1 MGQRQSA
8 AMSLEGAVRRSGRVF
23 SEHLAQF
30 GLEHAGFRGRAVGFD
45 DYRERRGSRHA
56 HWKATHTAS
65 MSPRPDFPLDARAAA
80 RDSHAVDDNDV
91 ISTMTKPSPPPPL
104 LEARN
109 VQKHFGR
116 VVALREGNF
125 TLRPNEVHAL
135 VGDNGAGKST
145 LVKILSGVYQAD
157 AGEIAIDGRPV
168 TITNPREA
176 RELGIETVYQDLALA
191 EHLDASGNLFLG
203 REQLR
208 PPPLSWFG
216 FLDKKAMRRRAQ
228 EEMRRLKIGIHSVDQ
243 PVLSLSGGQR
253 QAVAVARAI
262 AWGTRIVIMDEPTAA
277 LGVRESSMVLEL
289 IKEVRS
295 QGLAVIM
302 ISHNL
307 PEVFAVADRIT
318 VLRLGKTIV
327 TLDKGDTSLEAIVG
341 MMTGALAVAA

>member
-1 MGQRQSA
+1 M
-8 AMSLEGAVRRSGRVF
+8 
-23 SEHLAQF
+23 
-30 GLEHAGFRGRAVGFD
+30 
-45 DYRERRGSRHA
+45 
-56 HWKATHTAS
+56 TA
-65 MSPRPDFPLDARAAA
+65 
-80 RDSHAVDDNDV
+80 
-91 ISTMTKPSPPPPL
+91 PSPQSPV
-104 LEARN
+104 LEAKN
-109 VQKHFGR
+109 VQKHFGH

-125 TLRPNEVHAL
+125 ALRPNEVHAL

-145 LVKILSGVYQAD
+145 LVKIISGVFHAD
-157 AGEIAIDGRPV
+157 AGDIAIDGRSV
-168 TITNPREA
+168 SIANPREA
-176 RELGIETVYQDLALA
+176 RDLGIETVYQDLALA
-191 EHLDASGNLFLG
+191 DHLDAAGNLFLG

-208 PPPLSWFG
+208 RPPLSWFG

-228 EEMRRLKIGIHSVDQ
+228 EEMRRLKIGIQSVEQ

-262 AWGTRIVIMDEPTAA
+262 AWGRRIVIMDEPTAA

-295 QGLAVIM
+295 QGLAVVM

-318 VLRLGKTIV
+318 VLRLGRTIV
-327 TLDKGDTSLEAIVG
+327 TLETSQTSLDAVVG

>member
-1 MGQRQSA
+1 
-8 AMSLEGAVRRSGRVF
+8 
-23 SEHLAQF
+23 
-30 GLEHAGFRGRAVGFD
+30 
-45 DYRERRGSRHA
+45 
-56 HWKATHTAS
+56 
-65 MSPRPDFPLDARAAA
+65 
-80 RDSHAVDDNDV
+80 
-91 ISTMTKPSPPPPL
+91 MTTPPSSPPPL
-104 LEARN
+104 LEAKE

-116 VVALREGNF
+116 VIALREGNF

-145 LVKILSGVYQAD
+145 LVKIISGVFHAD
-157 AGEIAIDGRPV
+157 GGEIAIDGQPV
-168 TITNPREA
+168 TIANPREA

-191 EHLDASGNLFLG
+191 DHLDAAANLFLG

-208 PPPLSWFG
+208 RPPLSWFG
-216 FLDKKAMRRRAQ
+216 FLDKKAMRRRAR
-228 EEMRRLKIGIHSVDQ
+228 EEMRRLKIGIQSVER

-295 QGLAVIM
+295 QGLAVVM

-318 VLRLGKTIV
+318 VLRHGTTV
-327 TLDKGDTSLEAIVG
+327 ATLDKSETSLDAVVG
-341 MMTGALAVAA
+341 MMTGAVVAAA

>member
-1 MGQRQSA
+1 
-8 AMSLEGAVRRSGRVF
+8 
-23 SEHLAQF
+23 
-30 GLEHAGFRGRAVGFD
+30 
-45 DYRERRGSRHA
+45 
-56 HWKATHTAS
+56 
-65 MSPRPDFPLDARAAA
+65 
-80 RDSHAVDDNDV
+80 
-91 ISTMTKPSPPPPL
+91 MTTPSSPPPL

-116 VVALREGNF
+116 VVALREANF
-125 TLRPNEVHAL
+125 TLRPNEVHAI

-145 LVKILSGVYQAD
+145 LIKIISGVFQAD

-168 TITNPREA
+168 TIANPREA

-191 EHLDASGNLFLG
+191 DHLDASGNLFLG
-203 REQLR
+203 REQLL

-228 EEMRRLKIGIHSVDQ
+228 EEMRRLKIGIQSVEE

-253 QAVAVARAI
+253 QAIAVARAI
-262 AWGTRIVIMDEPTAA
+262 AWGRRIVIMDEPTAA

-302 ISHNL
+302 VSHNL

-318 VLRLGKTIV
+318 VLRLGRTIV
-327 TLDKGDTSLEAIVG
+327 TLETSETSLESVVG

>member
-1 MGQRQSA
+1 
-8 AMSLEGAVRRSGRVF
+8 
-23 SEHLAQF
+23 
-30 GLEHAGFRGRAVGFD
+30 
-45 DYRERRGSRHA
+45 
-56 HWKATHTAS
+56 
-65 MSPRPDFPLDARAAA
+65 
-80 RDSHAVDDNDV
+80 
-91 ISTMTKPSPPPPL
+91 MTTPSPPPPL
-104 LEARN
+104 LEARS

-116 VVALREGNF
+116 VVALREANF

-145 LVKILSGVYQAD
+145 LIKIISGVFPAD
-157 AGEIAIDGRPV
+157 SGEIAIDGRPV
-168 TITNPREA
+168 TIATPREA

-191 EHLDASGNLFLG
+191 DQLDTSGNLFLG

-216 FLDKKAMRRRAQ
+216 LLDKKAMRRRAQ
-228 EEMRRLKIGIHSVDQ
+228 EEMRRLKVGIQSVDQ

-302 ISHNL
+302 VSHNL

-318 VLRLGKTIV
+318 VLRNGKTIV
-327 TLDKGDTSLEAIVG
+327 TLDKSETSLEGIVG
-341 MMTGALAVAA
+341 MMTGAVVAA